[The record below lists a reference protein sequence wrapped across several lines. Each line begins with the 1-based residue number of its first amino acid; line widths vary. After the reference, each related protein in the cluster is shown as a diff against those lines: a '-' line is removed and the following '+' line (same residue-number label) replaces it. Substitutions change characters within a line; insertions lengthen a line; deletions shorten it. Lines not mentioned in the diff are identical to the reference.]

1 MSLCITQY
9 AHSHSLTF
17 PESHIIFDTQGKF
30 NGIKREAE
38 DGNEECG
45 WAIPTLEKSCSREG
59 KSRQTRRDDGKE
71 EVVEGTPQ

>member
-1 MSLCITQY
+1 MRTRTL
-9 AHSHSLTF
+9 SHFLN
-17 PESHIIFDTQGKF
+17 PIFDTQGKF

-71 EVVEGTPQ
+71 EVEEGTPQ

>member
-1 MSLCITQY
+1 MDVG
-9 AHSHSLTF
+9 H
-17 PESHIIFDTQGKF
+17 KF